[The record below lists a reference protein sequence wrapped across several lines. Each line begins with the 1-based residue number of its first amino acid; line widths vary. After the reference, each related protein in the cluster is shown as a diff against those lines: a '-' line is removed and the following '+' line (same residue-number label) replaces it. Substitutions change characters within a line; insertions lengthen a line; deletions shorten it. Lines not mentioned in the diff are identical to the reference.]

1 MKKFYYITIVAAIA
15 IVCLQV
21 NYVSTLYNRYVAE
34 KIIDI
39 DTDLRLAIDEE
50 QHIRYLR
57 SVGSQ
62 KQEQRY
68 ILIKEASDM
77 SPQELDSL
85 KRISPINDAYNVDEA
100 RQNGIGETTAD
111 VFSQVLQ
118 DMSFKKGMPI
128 HLPSLDS
135 IFNTIFEDD
144 FQHTFL
150 LYNKDKV
157 VSDSVGNFNHTE
169 FDYETELI
177 PVGTKGLQYLQLRI
191 DISMYH
197 FLELHIWSLVFSGFF
212 MIVALFSLIYQLIVL
227 RIKNELLRKREESI
241 NGTIH
246 DLKAPLNSV
255 VTMLGWLYKS
265 EPDGKK
271 KETIEVSRSGVKHLV
286 GTIESLL
293 AVARGDRKK
302 IILNKVAVDIPH
314 LVTLVRKELD
324 VLYRDKPHTVEIVDN
339 LPDGYCV
346 CADSMYIENV
356 IRNLIENSLKY
367 SDDGVE
373 VVVTLSLQGGM
384 LQVSVKDNGWGIAPR
399 YQKQLFDQF
408 YQVPRSD
415 AQNRKGYGI
424 GLTQVKYIIAEHG
437 GKITVKSTEGQGS
450 EFTFTIPQ
458 PK

>member
-1 MKKFYYITIVAAIA
+1 MRKFYYITLVAAIA

-21 NYVSTLYNRYVAE
+21 NYVSTLYNRYVDE

-39 DTDLRLAIDEE
+39 DAKLKLAIDKE
-50 QHIRYLR
+50 QSIRSAKMQGLQPKAHH
-57 SVGSQ
+57 SITM
-62 KQEQRY
+62 KP
-68 ILIKEASDM
+68 ASMM

-85 KRISPINDAYNVDEA
+85 KRISPMREFCIEEA
-100 RQNGIGETTAD
+100 MEKGIGETSAD
-111 VFSQVLQ
+111 VLFQLLQ
-118 DMSFKKGMPI
+118 DGLLEKGMPI
-128 HLPSLDS
+128 HLLSLDS
-135 IFNTIFEDD
+135 LFNTIFKYD

-157 VSDSVGNFNHTE
+157 ASDSIGSLNHDSFNYKTR
-169 FDYETELI
+169 LI
-177 PVGTKGLQYLQLRI
+177 PIGTQGLQYLQLQI

-197 FLELHIWSLVFSGFF
+197 FLELHLWTLIFSGFF
-212 MIVALFSLIYQLIVL
+212 MIIALFSLIYQLIVI
-227 RIKNELLRKREESI
+227 RIKNELLQKREESI

-271 KETIEVSRSGVKHLV
+271 KETIDISRSGVKHLV
-286 GTIESLL
+286 GTVESLL

-324 VLYRDKPHTVEIVDN
+324 VLYRDKPHTVEIVNN
-339 LPDGYCV
+339 LPEGHRA

-373 VVVTLSLQGGM
+373 VVVTLSLQGDM

-437 GKITVKSTEGQGS
+437 GKITVKSAEEQGS
-450 EFTFTIPQ
+450 EFAFTIPQ